1 MQIQLEDLEYQ
12 RRAIEQIVE
21 YKNDPGNGYTGT
33 QLAFTERTSRCSW
46 LRL

>member
-21 YKNDPGNGYTGT
+21 YRNDPGNGRTRT
-33 QLAFTERTSRCSW
+33 QLIFAERTI
-46 LRL
+46 